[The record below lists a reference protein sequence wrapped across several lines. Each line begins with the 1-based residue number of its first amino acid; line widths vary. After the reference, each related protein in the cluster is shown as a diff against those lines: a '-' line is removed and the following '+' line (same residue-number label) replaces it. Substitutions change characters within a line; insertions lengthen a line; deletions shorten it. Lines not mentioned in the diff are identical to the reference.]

1 MEIIGRDEEL
11 VRIAAFLATDGPRA
25 LLLEGEAGIGKTTL
39 WRTGLE
45 LAEDRG
51 YRVLA
56 CRPSA
61 SETAMSFSALRDL
74 VDAPFDE
81 LADDLPAP
89 QRHALGA
96 ALLRQEPGREQPQQ
110 GAVAV
115 GVVELLRRLAQQ
127 GPLLIAIDDVQ
138 WLDAS
143 SATVIEF
150 AARRLGVEP
159 IGLLIAR
166 RADGHVAAPLDLGRS
181 LSARLSIVPVGPLTL
196 GALHRLVRQRTGTSF
211 SRPTLR
217 RIHES
222 SGGNPFYALELA
234 RALDTSDGT
243 TGEPLRL
250 PESLNELLGER
261 FAALAPTTADAL
273 FVTAAASQPTVEL
286 VEAALG
292 LPADDVLSPAVDAA
306 IVRIENARVVFT
318 HPLLAAEAYDN
329 AGPAKRRDVH
339 KRLARLVDDLE
350 ERARHLALAADAPDE
365 VVATALEKAAVHAK
379 ARGATTAAAELLER
393 AAQLTPPS
401 ESDRRWRRTSDA
413 GAYRFES
420 GDGRHAAVLLE
431 AVVSSARSGSVRA
444 LALARLAHVRSYD
457 EQATAVDLFREAI
470 AEAEGDRQVLATAH
484 EGVAVCLFRLR
495 ERLDEAVEHA
505 SLATEIA
512 RELNDQPLE
521 AEALGAKLLSEV
533 LLGRESA
540 AETARQTLALQSVA
554 DDRRVVTQPLLQAA
568 VYWWWTD
575 DLELARET
583 FVRLLGRANELGDES
598 SRPYILVLLGQVEC
612 MLGQLDIAA
621 GRASEGFELAEQAG
635 QGTLLAYHLAL
646 EGLADAFRGRV
657 EPAREAVRRA
667 LEIVPA
673 TGGRPAELM
682 AQSALGHLEL
692 TLDRPAE
699 TVQILEPVV
708 AAVRREGMAEPG
720 AMRFAVDLI
729 EAFVGLGRLDEA
741 EAELDRYE
749 TDARRL
755 VRHSALASAGR
766 CRGLLAAARGDLD
779 GGIHLFERAL
789 EEHELVLLPLDR
801 ARTLLAL
808 GVAQRRKKERRRA
821 RSTLERARAEFD
833 AIGAALWSGRVS
845 AELARIGGRAPS
857 GGALTPT
864 ERRVAELVAEGRPN
878 KEVAGLMFVTPK
890 TVEATLTRVYSKLG
904 VHSRAE
910 LAHLLSSTSAPD
922 NL

>member
-181 LSARLSIVPVGPLTL
+181 LGARLSIVPVGPLTL

-379 ARGATTAAAELLER
+379 ARG
-393 AAQLTPPS
+393 
-401 ESDRRWRRTSDA
+401 SD
-413 GAYRFES
+413 Y
-420 GDGRHAAVLLE
+420 
-431 AVVSSARSGSVRA
+431 
-444 LALARLAHVRSYD
+444 
-457 EQATAVDLFREAI
+457 
-470 AEAEGDRQVLATAH
+470 
-484 EGVAVCLFRLR
+484 
-495 ERLDEAVEHA
+495 
-505 SLATEIA
+505 
-512 RELNDQPLE
+512 
-521 AEALGAKLLSEV
+521 
-533 LLGRESA
+533 
-540 AETARQTLALQSVA
+540 
-554 DDRRVVTQPLLQAA
+554 
-568 VYWWWTD
+568 
-575 DLELARET
+575 
-583 FVRLLGRANELGDES
+583 
-598 SRPYILVLLGQVEC
+598 
-612 MLGQLDIAA
+612 
-621 GRASEGFELAEQAG
+621 
-635 QGTLLAYHLAL
+635 
-646 EGLADAFRGRV
+646 
-657 EPAREAVRRA
+657 
-667 LEIVPA
+667 
-673 TGGRPAELM
+673 
-682 AQSALGHLEL
+682 
-692 TLDRPAE
+692 
-699 TVQILEPVV
+699 
-708 AAVRREGMAEPG
+708 
-720 AMRFAVDLI
+720 
-729 EAFVGLGRLDEA
+729 
-741 EAELDRYE
+741 
-749 TDARRL
+749 
-755 VRHSALASAGR
+755 GR
-766 CRGLLAAARGDLD
+766 C
-779 GGIHLFERAL
+779 
-789 EEHELVLLPLDR
+789 
-801 ARTLLAL
+801 
-808 GVAQRRKKERRRA
+808 
-821 RSTLERARAEFD
+821 
-833 AIGAALWSGRVS
+833 
-845 AELARIGGRAPS
+845 
-857 GGALTPT
+857 
-864 ERRVAELVAEGRPN
+864 
-878 KEVAGLMFVTPK
+878 
-890 TVEATLTRVYSKLG
+890 
-904 VHSRAE
+904 
-910 LAHLLSSTSAPD
+910 
-922 NL
+922 